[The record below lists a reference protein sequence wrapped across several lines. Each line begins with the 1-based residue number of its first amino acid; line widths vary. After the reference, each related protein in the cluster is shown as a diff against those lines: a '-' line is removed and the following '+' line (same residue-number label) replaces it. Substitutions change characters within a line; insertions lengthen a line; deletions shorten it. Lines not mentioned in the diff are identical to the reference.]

1 MTAARLFLGLAM
13 IPYAIDKLFGLQF
26 KVPAWS
32 YAQPLGSTS
41 GSTLAWATF
50 GYSAKLQLLL
60 GIFELV
66 PALLLLNVRT
76 RRVGAVLLFPVLLNI
91 VLINFSLDLWHGTKV
106 VSSTLLAIDIFLILY
121 DHDLYLDLFARLF
134 VFQPA
139 AASERVR
146 PIAKIASFTVSM
158 AAIVLT
164 AAAFGYSVVHLQKP
178 TSDLTGFPQ
187 INGKGSWRVDS
198 LTIAGHA
205 VFLTPG
211 TSFFFNTF
219 NTCVYGVPLHPS
231 FGNFDADQS
240 RHTFQIRQ
248 VLIEGSTSIISGT
261 YELKGEHLRLDG
273 TRNDQPISFVL
284 SRLQYRKQSPLY

>member
-1 MTAARLFLGLAM
+1 MTVARVLLGLAM
-13 IPYAIDKLFGLQF
+13 MPYAIDKLFDLQF

-41 GSTLAWATF
+41 GSTLAWAMF
-50 GYSAKLQLLL
+50 GYSARLQILL

-66 PALLLLNVRT
+66 PGLLLLNVRT
-76 RRVGAVLLFPVLLNI
+76 RRVGALLLFPVLLNI
-91 VLINFSLDLWHGTKV
+91 VLINFFLDLWHGTKV
-106 VSSTLLAIDIFLILY
+106 VSATLLAVDVLLILY
-121 DHDLYLDLFARLF
+121 DHKLYRDLFVRLL
-134 VFQPA
+134 VFKPPV
-139 AASERVR
+139 ASEGVW
-146 PIAKIASFTVSM
+146 PIAKIANFTIST

-164 AAAFGYSVVHLQKP
+164 AAAFGYSVVNLQKP
-178 TSDLTGFPQ
+178 VSDLTGFPQ
-187 INGKGSWRVDS
+187 INGKGSWKVDS
-198 LTIAGHA
+198 LTIAGNA
-205 VFLTPG
+205 VSLTPG

-261 YELKGEHLRLDG
+261 YELENDRLRLDG
-273 TRNDQPISFVL
+273 RRNGQQLSFVL
-284 SRLQYRKQSPLY
+284 SRLQYRKQSALY